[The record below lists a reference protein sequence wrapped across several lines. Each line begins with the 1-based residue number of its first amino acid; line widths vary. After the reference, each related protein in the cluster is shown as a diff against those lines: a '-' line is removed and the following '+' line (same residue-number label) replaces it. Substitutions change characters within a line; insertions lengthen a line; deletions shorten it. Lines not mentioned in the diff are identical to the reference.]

1 MFGFHQCCD
10 ADLYTDLGKL
20 CSINWESCWH
30 KNRPVGSVVLNALM
44 PYGLAPLSHLLL
56 LFFPLY
62 LIASE
67 SGFEQRQKYS
77 KSWISALILKGGGAF
92 LLLEIMFIGL
102 ASVNL
107 TDVSA
112 GILAALAILG
122 FTRKNVYL
130 FALAGGLSVLIRSAY
145 LYPFL
150 ILTIW
155 FLIECLYEKR
165 REGLY
170 VGLFFVCIAP
180 QYLLTYQHTGTFAFL
195 EPSSMKYWQDFHFS
209 TSWYGF
215 DTLLPHTPGAWQSSS
230 LLDLTTAYRQQ
241 QWGEM
246 LHLFAARMGFYFSSF
261 VPWSKAYLTTPSERI
276 FSLWVLVGHLAAM
289 VLSTLYLLRRGI
301 LWRIGL
307 PLSLILAQGVLIIPE
322 QRFVF
327 VIQLFLVMFSYLYFF
342 ELAVQHSTP
351 IIKSG
356 AV

>member
-1 MFGFHQCCD
+1 MFGFQQCCD

-30 KNRPVGSVVLNALM
+30 KNRPVGSVILNALM
-44 PYGLAPLSHLLL
+44 PYGLAPISHLLL

-67 SGFEQRQKYS
+67 SGFELGRKYS
-77 KSWISALILKGGGAF
+77 KYWVSVVMLRATGAF

-122 FTRKNVYL
+122 FTKKNAYL
-130 FALAGGLSVLIRSAY
+130 LALAGGLSVLIRSAY

-150 ILTIW
+150 ILVIW

-180 QYLLTYQHTGTFAFL
+180 QYLLTYQHTGMFAFL

-215 DTLLPHTPGAWQSSS
+215 DTLLPHTSGAWQSSS

-261 VPWSKAYLTTPSERI
+261 VPWSKVYLTATSDRI
-276 FSLWVLVGHLAAM
+276 FSPLILIWHLAM
-289 VLSTLYLLRRGI
+289 VALSILYLMRKGVA
-301 LWRIGL
+301 WRMWL
-307 PLSLILAQGVLIIPE
+307 PLSLILAQSLLIVPE
-322 QRFVF
+322 QRFIF

-342 ELAVQHSTP
+342 KKGRTESHAT
-351 IIKSG
+351 
-356 AV
+356 